1 MKLLRILTSLTGAS
15 LALALT
21 LALRLPAQT
30 PVEEPPPAPVEQVEP
45 PAPTEPP
52 SEATE
57 EVDATEPEPEVQ
69 DDAEAEPKSAAEAL
83 RELAEEASSEPVV
96 VVETE
101 TDEDDA
107 NVSVTI
113 TTKRGERVGVGSDI
127 LHPAHESADT
137 VVAIMADAIVDGLVK
152 HETVVILGDLTLNGR
167 SQGETVNV
175 LGNLTLNG
183 ETDREV
189 VAILS
194 SVKLGP
200 EAHVR
205 GDFVSVGGEIQMA
218 PGARIDGDVQ
228 EIPFLGATAVDFE
241 WLKAW
246 VKHCL
251 VLGRPL
257 WFGEHLGWVW
267 MLVGAALAFYIFI
280 ALIAPRPVKACART
294 MEEHPGFSLLTAV
307 LTMLLMPLLMV
318 VLAVTGIGPPVLGLF
333 MFFVGIFGKVVFL
346 AWLGRRFSSDADRMA
361 APLAVLLG
369 GLVTIVI
376 YLIPFAGFIF
386 KAFVGFMGTGI
397 VVYTMIRA
405 MQADRRPATAGGNT
419 PPPPAPPPPA
429 PQTPSTPSEV
439 PMPPPVTPPPPPV
452 AANLG
457 VTASESVAAASEAV
471 EASTEGAASV
481 PPPPPP
487 PVPPPMPAAAAPA
500 VTDFSSM
507 PRAGFWA
514 RIGAALID
522 IILLAIVL
530 NVLETRWWHLTDYF
544 LAWVGIYHVV
554 MWGLKGT
561 TVGGIVLGLKLVRID
576 DRPMDWSIA
585 IVRGLASYISL
596 VVLGLGFAWVA
607 FDPERQS
614 WHDKIA
620 GTTLVRVPKG
630 ISLI

>member
-1 MKLLRILTSLTGAS
+1 MKLMRFLTSLTGAS

-30 PVEEPPPAPVEQVEP
+30 PVEDPPSDAPIEQVE
-45 PAPTEPP
+45 APTPP
-52 SEATE
+52 EAPDAPEAAEETDADAITDTE
-57 EVDATEPEPEVQ
+57 
-69 DDAEAEPKSAAEAL
+69 SAAQAL
-83 RELAEEASSEPVV
+83 RELAAEPDAEA
-96 VVETE
+96 
-101 TDEDDA
+101 DEDDA
-107 NVSVTI
+107 GVSVRI
-113 TTKRGERVGVGSDI
+113 TTERGERVGVGSDI
-127 LHPAHESADT
+127 LHPAHESAET

-167 SQGETVNV
+167 SKGEAVNV
-175 LGNLTLNG
+175 LGHLTING

-189 VAILS
+189 VAVLS
-194 SVKLGP
+194 SVQLGP
-200 EAHVR
+200 DAHVR
-205 GDFVSVGGEIQMA
+205 GDFVSVGGQIQMA
-218 PGARIDGDVQ
+218 PGARIDGSVQ
-228 EIPFLGATAVDFE
+228 EIPFLGDTQVDFN

-251 VLGRPL
+251 ILGRPL

-267 MLVGAALAFYIFI
+267 LLVGAALVFYIFI

-307 LTMLLMPLLMV
+307 LTMLLTPLLMV
-318 VLAVTGIGPPVLGLF
+318 VLAVTGIGPPVLALF

-386 KAFVGFMGTGI
+386 KAFAGFMGTGI

-405 MQADRRPATAGGNT
+405 MQADRRPAPTGGST
-419 PPPPAPPPPA
+419 PPPPAPPSPA
-429 PQTPSTPSEV
+429 PETPPTPPEV
-439 PMPPPVTPPPPPV
+439 PMPAPVTPPPPPM
-452 AANLG
+452 AAPLG
-457 VTASESVAAASEAV
+457 VTANETVAAASEAA

-481 PPPPPP
+481 PPPTPPP
-487 PVPPPMPAAAAPA
+487 PPRSMPPPMPAPSGPT

-507 PRAGFWA
+507 PRAGFWP

-561 TVGGIVLGLKLVRID
+561 TVGGVVLGLKLVRID
-576 DRPMDWSIA
+576 DRPLDWSIA